1 MSFTMGSDTFI
12 VTAKLF
18 VENRSRLVEMLKKKV
33 HPGSIVLLKGGME
46 QNRYNTDAMDL
57 PFRQESYFFW
67 TFGVHESNCF
77 GAIDVDSGRSFLF
90 PPRLHPDFSIWLGSI
105 NNEEWYQKKYQVDE
119 VHFNDK
125 NTIIETLT
133 NLHAKQLL
141 LLKAN
146 NSDSNEILEPPIING
161 LNK

>member
-1 MSFTMGSDTFI
+1 MSFTMGNGTYT

-18 VENRSRLVEMLKKKV
+18 TENRLRLVEALRNKV
-33 HPGSIVLLKGGME
+33 SAGSVILLKGGVE

-57 PFRQESYFFW
+57 SFRQESYFFW

-77 GAIDVDSGRSFLF
+77 GAIDVDSGRSILF
-90 PPRLHPDFSIWLGSI
+90 PPRLHPDYTIWLGKV
-105 NNEEWYQKKYQVDE
+105 NNEEWFKKKYDVDE

-125 NTIIETLT
+125 NTINEVLR

-141 LLKAN
+141 LLKAHS
-146 NSDSNEILEPPIING
+146 SDSGEILQPPTIDG
-161 LNK
+161 LEK